1 MAYRWAEGSKPNP
14 VLESVMESVSLSD
27 GAVGI
32 LRLSVHGDIAVL
44 ASMLQGQQADDGI
57 DRVDLIWDVL
67 HGINAPISATKLLSL
82 VNVARSAQRKGG
94 LKKFSLIT
102 TLSTD
107 GAWLPRSLQICEL
120 RARFLKTLPRK
131 FKSARVQLVKEQ
143 IRTGI
148 IHQDLDSYSFV
159 QIDVEAE
166 SAGAAFAKS
175 DRELRILRGLICLLS
190 NPSFEKTLLGSEHKP
205 INVLRTGHFHTIH
218 NTDGSVATDLIW
230 YEPNYS
236 PRITFTPR
244 KPSVL
249 VDVLKKTLRRMRNC
263 PYNGR
268 LEQAVIR
275 FASGFDESDPDAAF
289 LKCWSALE
297 SILSS
302 NVADYK
308 QLVRRCIFLYE
319 DRDYHESILKQ
330 LAEHRNASVHRV
342 SDNSL
347 TKSFCYLLQN
357 YFATTLNFHIRNYTR
372 FSNFEEALTLLSG
385 PVSQSDVN
393 AAMARALFAKRFLA
407 IKP

>member
-1 MAYRWAEGSKPNP
+1 MAYRWAEGSKPTP

-32 LRLSVHGDIAVL
+32 LRLSVHGDIAAL

-67 HGINAPISATKLLSL
+67 HGMDAPTSASQLVSL
-82 VNVARSAQRKGG
+82 INVARSAQRKGG
-94 LKKFSLIT
+94 LKKFCFIT

-107 GAWLPRSLQICEL
+107 SAWLPTSLKICEL
-120 RARFLKTLPRK
+120 RARFRKTLPRQ
-131 FKSARVQLVKEQ
+131 FKSARMQLAKDQ
-143 IRTGI
+143 IRTGV
-148 IHQDLDSYSFV
+148 IHEDLENYSYI

-175 DRELRILRGLICLLS
+175 DRELRILRGLICVLS
-190 NPSFEKTLLGSEHKP
+190 NPGFEKTLLGSEHKP

-218 NTDGSVATDLIW
+218 NPNGSAATDLIW

-236 PRITFTPR
+236 PRVSFAPS

-249 VDVLKKTLRRMRNC
+249 LDVLKKTLRRMRNR

-268 LEQAVIR
+268 LEEAVVR

-297 SILSS
+297 SILTS

-330 LAEHRNASVHRV
+330 LTEHRNASVHRA

-357 YFATTLNFHIRNYTR
+357 YFATALNFHIRNYAR
-372 FSNFEEALTLLSG
+372 FANFEEALTLLSG

-407 IKP
+407 LKP